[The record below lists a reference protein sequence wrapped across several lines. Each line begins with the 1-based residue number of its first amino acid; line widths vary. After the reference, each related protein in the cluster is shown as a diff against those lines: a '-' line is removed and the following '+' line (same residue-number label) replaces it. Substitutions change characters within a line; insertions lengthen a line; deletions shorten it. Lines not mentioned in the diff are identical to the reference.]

1 MINLLIADDEV
12 EILEGIRSVIDWEA
26 YDIRVCGEASDGK
39 SALELIYKLSPEV
52 ALMDIRMPKLT
63 GLQVLEEIHRN
74 NLNTKCIILSGYDD
88 FYYAQEAIS
97 LKATDYLLKPC
108 QPDDIL
114 ESVLRVKKA
123 IEAEALRE
131 TLFDKYKSSFN
142 ENISILKEKL
152 LRELIYNTYFDYAK
166 LQDKI
171 DLYKINLNKS
181 NLLVTILH
189 IDILPESSKEFGQ
202 IDIETLKIAIKEII
216 NKIIPKSFGKEIF
229 QNNEDVVTILS
240 HEDQIDWYSASSK
253 IFSEIKERIENELQ
267 ILTTIGIGGVVEN
280 INEIFKSYNE
290 ASSAVDAEFFIGEG
304 NMIFFNE
311 ISLKNLS
318 STSYPLNEDIK
329 IINYLSTGNKDMLKN
344 SVDNYFKTL
353 CSNSLT
359 STDYIKYSCYA
370 LLGSILRFCLEKT
383 ADINSIFDSNLDWV
397 SEIKDCKTIVQL
409 QETILKITYYVFDVI
424 NENKNTNHLIKNAVE
439 YIKENYHKDI
449 DLETIAKNIFIT
461 PGYLSLLF
469 KQETGVNF
477 LEYLHKYRIQKAKEY
492 FHNKLLKNYEVS
504 RMVGYTNEKYFSQ
517 MFKRYTGLTPTQYKD
532 SIL

>member
-26 YDIRVCGEASDGK
+26 YDIRICGEASDGK

-52 ALMDIRMPKLT
+52 VLMDIRMPKLT

-88 FYYAQEAIS
+88 FYYAQEAIN

-123 IEAEALRE
+123 IEAEKLRE
-131 TLFDKYKSSFN
+131 TLFDKYKSSFD

-152 LRELIYNTYFDYAK
+152 LRELVYNTYSDYAA
-166 LQDKI
+166 LQDKM

-189 IDILPESSKEFGQ
+189 IDMLPESSKEFEQ

-229 QNNEDVVTILS
+229 QNNEDVVTIIS
-240 HEDQIDWYSASSK
+240 HENQIDWYSASSK
-253 IFSEIKERIENELQ
+253 IFGEIKEAIENELQ
-267 ILTTIGIGGVVEN
+267 IITTIGVGGFVDN
-280 INEIFKSYNE
+280 ICNIFKSYSE
-290 ASSAVDAEFFIGEG
+290 ATSAVDAKFFMGEG
-304 NMIFFNE
+304 NVIFFNE
-311 ISLKNLS
+311 ISLKSLS
-318 STSYPLNEDIK
+318 SISYPLNEDMK
-329 IINYLSTGNKDMLKN
+329 ILNCLSTGNIDKLKG
-344 SVDNYFKTL
+344 SIDNYFKTL
-353 CSNSLT
+353 CSDSLI
-359 STDYIKYSCYA
+359 STEYVKYSCFA

-383 ADINSIFDSNLDWV
+383 TDINTIFGNNLDWV

-409 QETILKITYYVFDVI
+409 KETILKITCYVFDVI
-424 NENKNTNHLIKNAVE
+424 NENKNTNHLIKSAVE
-439 YIKENYHKDI
+439 YIKENYHEDI

-504 RMVGYTNEKYFSQ
+504 RMVGYANEKYFSQ